1 MAEKKVKL
9 KMGMHN
15 PVTKERFQVI
25 KGALAGGMTREAVKK
40 KYNIKDTTLRYIRRA
55 ETYYEYRLLAERL
68 PRPKKMPTVYGEKS
82 GLPFEDYGY
91 GPIFFSV
98 KKVKPTH
105 KEVSNRLD
113 READVTARAVGL
125 MMVGALIVV
134 GAIMVCAS
142 FIAMLAK

>member
-9 KMGMHN
+9 KMGIHN

-25 KGALAGGMTREAVKK
+25 KGALVGGMTREAVKK
-40 KYNIKDTTLRYIRRA
+40 KYNIKDTTLSYIRRA
-55 ETYYEYRLLAERL
+55 ETYYEYRLLTERL

-98 KKVKPTH
+98 KKVKPTDEL
-105 KEVSNRLD
+105 KSNRLD
-113 READVTARAVGL
+113 REATKSVECVGWVL
-125 MMVGALIVV
+125 TGALFLILAIILVKLM
-134 GAIMVCAS
+134 GA
-142 FIAMLAK
+142 

>member
-55 ETYYEYRLLAERL
+55 ETYYEYRLLTERL
-68 PRPKKMPTVYGEKS
+68 PRAKKMPKVYGEKS

-91 GPIFFSV
+91 APIFFSI
-98 KKVKPTH
+98 KKVKPTDSSR
-105 KEVSNRLD
+105 SNRLD
-113 READVTARAVGL
+113 HEAIKSAEVLGWL
-125 MMVGALIVV
+125 LVGALFLVM
-134 GAIMVCAS
+134 AIL
-142 FIAMLAK
+142 IKLAGL

>member
-40 KYNIKDTTLRYIRRA
+40 KYNIKDTTLSYIRRA
-55 ETYYEYRLLAERL
+55 ETYYEYRLLTERL

-98 KKVKPTH
+98 KKVKPTDSSR
-105 KEVSNRLD
+105 SNRLD
-113 READVTARAVGL
+113 HEAIKSAEVLGWL
-125 MMVGALIVV
+125 LVGALFLVM
-134 GAIMVCAS
+134 AIL
-142 FIAMLAK
+142 IKLAGL